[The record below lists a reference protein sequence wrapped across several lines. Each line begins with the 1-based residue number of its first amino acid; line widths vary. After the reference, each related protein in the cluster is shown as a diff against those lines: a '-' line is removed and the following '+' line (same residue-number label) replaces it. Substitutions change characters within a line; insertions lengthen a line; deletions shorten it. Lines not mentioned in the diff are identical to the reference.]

1 MNKHIN
7 TNVLSVTVES
17 VFTGNRLDKFLC
29 DRFVEHSR
37 SRIKSLILAGYVLN
51 GTSKITDPSY
61 RVKPGDYYEIIIP
74 AVEPAIPIGQN
85 IDLNIVY
92 EDDDLIVIDKPSG
105 FVVHPAA
112 GNRDNTLVNALIA
125 HCGKS
130 LSGIGGKMRPGIV
143 HRLDKD
149 TSGLIVAAKNDRAHR
164 GLAQQFADHTINRA
178 YKAVVWG
185 VPKVKSGVIQGNIG
199 RNPRNRK
206 KMAIVKRG
214 GKHAITNYQVEKKLG
229 TEGSFRASLVECRLE
244 TGRTHQIRV
253 HLTSI
258 GNPIIGDP
266 IYGSKVLKKP
276 KDELSV
282 NFFEAAAKLKG
293 QALHAY
299 ILGFSHP
306 VNGEK
311 VLFNSLI
318 PPHISALLK

>member
-1 MNKHIN
+1 MNKQIN
-7 TNVLSVTVES
+7 TNVLSVTVENVS
-17 VFTGNRLDKFLC
+17 TGNRLDKFLG
-29 DRFVEHSR
+29 DSFVEHSR
-37 SRIKSLILAGYVLN
+37 SRIKSLILAGYVVN
-51 GTSKITDPSY
+51 GDLKITNPSY
-61 RVKPGDYYEIIIP
+61 RVKPGEYYEIIIP
-74 AVEPAIPIGQN
+74 AVKPAIPVGQK

-92 EDDDLIVIDKPSG
+92 EDDDLIIIDKPSG

-112 GNRDNTLVNALIA
+112 GNRDNTLVNALIS
-125 HCGKS
+125 HCGNS
-130 LSGIGGKMRPGIV
+130 LSGISGEMRPGIV

-185 VPKVKSGVIQGNIG
+185 KPAHKSGIIEGNIA

-206 KMAIVKRG
+206 KMAIVNRG
-214 GKHAITNYQVEKKLG
+214 GKHAITHYRVEKNIESKGQLC
-229 TEGSFRASLVECRLE
+229 ASYIECRLE

-266 IYGSKVLKKP
+266 LYGSKDATKLRNKVSANFDEAVNVL
-276 KDELSV
+276 
-282 NFFEAAAKLKG
+282 NG

-299 ILGFSHP
+299 LLGFVHP
-306 VNGEK
+306 INGK
-311 VLFNSLI
+311 KILFRSAVPSEI
-318 PPHISALLK
+318 EALLK